1 MLRATLWNFLY
12 NMAMP
17 VFLLLC
23 MQVLALS
30 ATAIGLL
37 FTALGL
43 GLVAGAMLMDSALF
57 KHDVAKLINSSMVVA
72 AISACGL
79 AIRIDH
85 PAMQIALLSAC
96 LFVIG
101 ATNAVYNICN
111 VSLRQKLTPS
121 ELLGQMTAAMRFV
134 SWGTI
139 PLGALLGGAMAQRLG
154 FLPTL
159 LCVGVTGLVAAI
171 VGVLRGSLT
180 RVIMAPAV
188 PAQ

>member
-1 MLRATLWNFLY
+1 
-12 NMAMP
+12 
-17 VFLLLC
+17 
-23 MQVLALS
+23 
-30 ATAIGLL
+30 
-37 FTALGL
+37 
-43 GLVAGAMLMDSALF
+43 MLMDTVLF
-57 KHDVAKLINSSMVVA
+57 KHDVARLINSSMVVA
-72 AISACGL
+72 ALSACGL
-79 AIRIDH
+79 ALRVDH
-85 PAMQIALLSAC
+85 PGVQIALLSAC

-159 LCVGVTGLVAAI
+159 LCVGVTGLVTAL
-171 VGVLRGSLT
+171 VGLLRGSLN
-180 RVIMAPAV
+180 RMIMAPAV
-188 PAQ
+188 AGR